1 LTADQLA
8 ACLRDIELAKR
19 NAAHVGVFLGEVPLQ
34 TQLDFANLYGITEKE
49 LRELGTAFSIY
60 AGPTFPINENE

>member
-1 LTADQLA
+1 
-8 ACLRDIELAKR
+8 
-19 NAAHVGVFLGEVPLQ
+19 LQ